1 MASKRNPDLA
11 ATLEEIQSRLARLE
25 AAARAPAPVAAD
37 PAKFWLVDRIARVG
51 TKGGEVAYGGTATLP
66 SGEQFAWQR
75 QVAAKDLLRHEWG
88 GLDRV
93 LAALGHPVRLRL
105 LRAIVHGRR
114 TKADLEQLEGLGT
127 TGQLYHHL
135 KTLEAAGWVRVLE
148 RGTYGV
154 PGERVIP
161 LLAIL
166 AAAAG

>member
-1 MASKRNPDLA
+1 MAPKRTAGLA
-11 ATLEEIQSRLARLE
+11 ATLKEIQARLARLE
-25 AAARAPAPVAAD
+25 ASSRTPAPGAGD
-37 PAKFWLVDRIARVG
+37 PGKFWLLDHVAKG
-51 TKGGEVAYGGTATLP
+51 GAKGGEVAYGGTATLP

-75 QVAAKDLLRHEWG
+75 QVAAKDLLRHEWE

>member
-51 TKGGEVAYGGTATLP
+51 FPKGGRPPTARPTSLRRAVRSGTWARGERTCFAT
-66 SGEQFAWQR
+66 S
-75 QVAAKDLLRHEWG
+75 G